1 VCCAAWASR
10 WPLACLLSVIAD
22 LGSDYLHI
30 TYDERA
36 RGKSKRSADCSFE
49 GAARDLATGTSH
61 PFAIH
66 L

>member
-1 VCCAAWASR
+1 MLRGMASR
-10 WPLACLLSVIAD
+10 WPRACLLSLIAD

-49 GAARDLATGTSH
+49 GAVRHLATGTSH
-61 PFAIH
+61 PFGIH